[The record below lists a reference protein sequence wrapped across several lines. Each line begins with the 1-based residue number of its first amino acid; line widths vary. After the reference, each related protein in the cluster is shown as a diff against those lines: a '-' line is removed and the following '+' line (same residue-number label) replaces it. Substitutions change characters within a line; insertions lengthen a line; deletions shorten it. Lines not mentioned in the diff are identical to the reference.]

1 MAWMDNGYIE
11 NGQFE
16 EMRDPISDGCNAQLQ
31 QNYAFSW
38 GVIGQEGMQDGV
50 LPSKASVML
59 EAMVNGT
66 SSVTAPAAGAGSQA
80 LPIKNFQEDEMIS
93 WLQDPPYDSLDQQYG
108 GTGDFFGELQDA
120 NIQVFTDA
128 FAAGQG
134 ITARAP
140 RTQLTGH
147 SGNSAA
153 NYALMNRVTNAETA
167 MTLATCK
174 AASLIRQGAHGAD
187 AFRYS
192 RTPQLGTRPLGSL
205 PPPSS
210 SSLVGLGQGI
220 TENQIP
226 VRTSS
231 SSAAASGSLLAPML
245 PPKSKP
251 VAAAAVTWNNQQV
264 ANTTSSTAGAMNFP
278 VFARPA
284 ALIKANLQ
292 SLNITSILPSNL
304 MRFKVQQHRGGG
316 GGHVNLDASTSTSS
330 SITELTTIGQQSDLE
345 PRNGFSRAQ
354 SELGRMQGFQ
364 GSSRSSNLGVDSW
377 SQMPSLVSR
386 KEVVHAVSSAGE
398 AAMDCRTSEPMDQ
411 DITCHPHLSGT
422 TTVGSAV
429 IAASDLGVLQ
439 NTSIPAEVQEP
450 TITCASAGPGAVQ
463 GGATSDLGV
472 SHGITS
478 LPEVVQEPTITS
490 EFGGCSNIVLER
502 AKETSTANKKKLLG
516 AAQEVECPSGDGE
529 DESLELKRPARG
541 RGTTKRNRAAE
552 VHNLSERRRRD
563 RINEKMKSLQEL
575 IPNSNKT
582 DKASML
588 DEAIEYIKT
597 LQLQL
602 QVCLFKFRV
611 WDLGFRV
618 YLLLL

>member
-16 EMRDPISDGCNAQLQ
+16 EMRDPINDGCNAQLQ

-38 GVIGQEGMQDGV
+38 GVMGQEGMQDGV
-50 LPSKASVML
+50 LPSKPSMML

-66 SSVTAPAAGAGSQA
+66 SSSVTTAAAAAGSQA

-108 GTGDFFGELQDA
+108 GAGDFFGELPDA

-140 RTQLTGH
+140 RTQLSGH

-153 NYALMNRVTNAETA
+153 NYALMNRVTNAESA

-174 AASLIRQGAHGAD
+174 AAGLIRQGAHGAD

-192 RTPQLGTRPLGSL
+192 RTPQLGTRQLGSL

-210 SSLVGLGQGI
+210 SSLVGLGQGN

-231 SSAAASGSLLAPML
+231 SSAATAASGSLLAPML

-264 ANTTSSTAGAMNFP
+264 ANTTSSTTGAMNFP

-304 MRFKVQQHRGGG
+304 MRFKLQQHGGGG

-345 PRNGFSRAQ
+345 RRYEFSRAQ

-411 DITCHPHLSGT
+411 DITCHPHLSGAT
-422 TTVGSAV
+422 IVGSAV
-429 IAASDLGVLQ
+429 VAASDLGVLQ
-439 NTSIPAEVQEP
+439 STSIPAEVQEP
-450 TITCASAGPGAVQ
+450 TITSASAGPGAVQ
-463 GGATSDLGV
+463 GGATSDLRV
-472 SHGITS
+472 SQGITS

-490 EFGGCSNIVLER
+490 EFGGCSNIALER

-516 AAQEVECPSGDGE
+516 AAQEVECPSGV
-529 DESLELKRPARG
+529 SLFSI
-541 RGTTKRNRAAE
+541 
-552 VHNLSERRRRD
+552 LSD
-563 RINEKMKSLQEL
+563 N
-575 IPNSNKT
+575 
-582 DKASML
+582 
-588 DEAIEYIKT
+588 
-597 LQLQL
+597 
-602 QVCLFKFRV
+602 
-611 WDLGFRV
+611 
-618 YLLLL
+618 

>member
-50 LPSKASVML
+50 LPSKPSMML

-66 SSVTAPAAGAGSQA
+66 SSSVTTAAAAAGSQA

-108 GTGDFFGELQDA
+108 GAGDFFGELPDA

-153 NYALMNRVTNAETA
+153 NYALMNRVTNAESA

-174 AASLIRQGAHGAD
+174 AAGLIRQGAHGAD

-192 RTPQLGTRPLGSL
+192 RTPQLGTRQLGSL

-210 SSLVGLGQGI
+210 SSLVGLGQGN

-231 SSAAASGSLLAPML
+231 SSAATAASGSLLAPML

-264 ANTTSSTAGAMNFP
+264 ANTTSSTTGAMNFP

-304 MRFKVQQHRGGG
+304 MRFKLQQHGGGG

-345 PRNGFSRAQ
+345 RRYEFSRAQ

-411 DITCHPHLSGT
+411 DITCHPHLSGAT
-422 TTVGSAV
+422 IVGSAV
-429 IAASDLGVLQ
+429 VAASDLGVLQ
-439 NTSIPAEVQEP
+439 STSIPAEVQEP
-450 TITCASAGPGAVQ
+450 TITSASAGPGAVQ
-463 GGATSDLGV
+463 GGATSDLRV
-472 SHGITS
+472 SQGITS

-490 EFGGCSNIVLER
+490 EFGGCSNIALER

-516 AAQEVECPSGDGE
+516 AAQEVECPSGV
-529 DESLELKRPARG
+529 SLFSI
-541 RGTTKRNRAAE
+541 
-552 VHNLSERRRRD
+552 LSD
-563 RINEKMKSLQEL
+563 N
-575 IPNSNKT
+575 
-582 DKASML
+582 
-588 DEAIEYIKT
+588 
-597 LQLQL
+597 
-602 QVCLFKFRV
+602 
-611 WDLGFRV
+611 
-618 YLLLL
+618 

>member
-38 GVIGQEGMQDGV
+38 GVIGQEEMQDGV
-50 LPSKASVML
+50 LPSKASVMML

-66 SSVTAPAAGAGSQA
+66 SSSVTAAPAAAGSQA

-108 GTGDFFGELQDA
+108 GAGDFFGELPDA
-120 NIQVFTDA
+120 NIQVFTDT

-140 RTQLTGH
+140 RIQLTGH

-174 AASLIRQGAHGAD
+174 AAGLIRQGAHGAD

-192 RTPQLGTRPLGSL
+192 RTPQLGTRQLGSL

-226 VRTSS
+226 VRTSSS

-251 VAAAAVTWNNQQV
+251 VAAAAVTWNNQQM
-264 ANTTSSTAGAMNFP
+264 ANTTSSTTGAMNFP
-278 VFARPA
+278 VFSRPA

-304 MRFKVQQHRGGG
+304 MRFKLQQHRGGG

-345 PRNGFSRAQ
+345 PRNEFSRAQ

-377 SQMPSLVSR
+377 SQMPSMVSR

-411 DITCHPHLSGT
+411 DITCHPHLSGRT
-422 TTVGSAV
+422 TIGSAV
-429 IAASDLGVLQ
+429 VAASDLGVLQ
-439 NTSIPAEVQEP
+439 STSIPAEVQEP
-450 TITCASAGPGAVQ
+450 TITSASAGPGAVQ
-463 GGATSDLGV
+463 GGTISDLGV
-472 SHGITS
+472 SQNITS

-490 EFGGCSNIVLER
+490 ESGGCSKIVLER

-516 AAQEVECPSGDGE
+516 AAQEVECPSGV
-529 DESLELKRPARG
+529 SLFSI
-541 RGTTKRNRAAE
+541 
-552 VHNLSERRRRD
+552 LSD
-563 RINEKMKSLQEL
+563 N
-575 IPNSNKT
+575 
-582 DKASML
+582 
-588 DEAIEYIKT
+588 
-597 LQLQL
+597 
-602 QVCLFKFRV
+602 
-611 WDLGFRV
+611 
-618 YLLLL
+618 

>member
-1 MAWMDNGYIE
+1 MDNGYIE

-31 QNYAFSW
+31 QNYAISW
-38 GVIGQEGMQDGV
+38 GVIGQEEMQDGV

-66 SSVTAPAAGAGSQA
+66 SSSVTTAAAAAAGSQG

-108 GTGDFFGELQDA
+108 GAGDFFGELPDA

-174 AASLIRQGAHGAD
+174 AAGLIRQGAHGAD

-192 RTPQLGTRPLGSL
+192 RTPQLGTRQLGSL

-220 TENQIP
+220 TENQIA

-231 SSAAASGSLLAPML
+231 SSSSAAAAAAASGSLLAPML

-264 ANTTSSTAGAMNFP
+264 ANTTSSTTGAMNFP

-292 SLNITSILPSNL
+292 SLNITSILPSNF
-304 MRFKVQQHRGGG
+304 MRFKLQQHGGGG

-330 SITELTTIGQQSDLE
+330 SITELTTIGQQSGLE
-345 PRNGFSRAQ
+345 PRNEFSRAQ
-354 SELGRMQGFQ
+354 SELGQMQGFQ
-364 GSSRSSNLGVDSW
+364 GSSRSSNLGVNSW

-398 AAMDCRTSEPMDQ
+398 AAMDCRNSEPMDQ

-429 IAASDLGVLQ
+429 VAASDLGVLQ
-439 NTSIPAEVQEP
+439 STSIPAEVQEP
-450 TITCASAGPGAVQ
+450 TITSASAGLGAVQ

-472 SHGITS
+472 SQGITS
-478 LPEVVQEPTITS
+478 VTEVVQEPTITS
-490 EFGGCSNIVLER
+490 EFGGCSNIALER
-502 AKETSTANKKKLLG
+502 AKETLTANKKKLLG
-516 AAQEVECPSGDGE
+516 AAQEVECPSRV
-529 DESLELKRPARG
+529 SLFSI
-541 RGTTKRNRAAE
+541 
-552 VHNLSERRRRD
+552 LSD
-563 RINEKMKSLQEL
+563 N
-575 IPNSNKT
+575 
-582 DKASML
+582 
-588 DEAIEYIKT
+588 
-597 LQLQL
+597 
-602 QVCLFKFRV
+602 
-611 WDLGFRV
+611 
-618 YLLLL
+618 